1 VCSSDLKMLL
11 ALFALFAVASSQN
24 PADCAQFCS
33 DYNVTC
39 MGLALANDIYAT
51 MQACMNECMMFP
63 MDNNC
68 LDGDVSNPTACGS
81 GNSYGC
87 RRYHL
92 NVANMSTANAG
103 THCPHTTPLSS
114 PTALIN
120 TDPNAVNGTV
130 CNTTVMGQMQN
141 GLLSD
146 FCNQVVNPRVCGSYL
161 NGLTE
166 STCVEF
172 YEHLVGT
179 TDVSNY
185 ADGTGSSPPRQFPLA
200 AVNGN
205 TLACRRYHV
214 QVARDSGDTATH
226 CPHALMGGTTGGCSS
241 DCDFYCAMGT
251 LICPSEFNS
260 NCMSDC
266 SSKVPTAMNYSITT
280 NKDIVCRMYH
290 LSVASQSAANAMM
303 HCPHTSIKST
313 ADTCGAAGLSFSAL
327 LIAALALVTKFA
339 S

>member
-1 VCSSDLKMLL
+1 MLL

-24 PADCAQFCS
+24 PTECAQFCT

-39 MGLALANDIYAT
+39 MGLAPENNIYMD

-63 MDNNC
+63 TDMNC
-68 LDGDVSNPTACGS
+68 PLGDVTNPTACGS

-92 NVANMSTANAG
+92 SVANMSTANAG
-103 THCPHTTPLSS
+103 THCPHSTPLSS
-114 PTALIN
+114 PTAILTDAN
-120 TDPNAVNGTV
+120 TVTGTY

-146 FCNQVVNPRVCGSYL
+146 FCNQVVNPRVCQSYL

-166 STCVEF
+166 PTCVEF
-172 YEHLVGT
+172 YAHLAGT

-185 ADGTGSSPPRQFPLA
+185 PDGTGSTPPRQFPLA
-200 AVNGN
+200 AVSGN

-241 DCDFYCAMGT
+241 DCEFYCAMGT
-251 LICPSEFNS
+251 AICPSQFNS

-266 SSKVPTAMNYSITT
+266 STKVPAAMNYTVTT
-280 NKDIVCRMYH
+280 NMDIVCRMYH
-290 LSVASQSAANAMM
+290 LSVASQSAANAMT
-303 HCPHTSIKST
+303 HCPHTSILST
-313 ADTCGAAGLSFSAL
+313 KGTCGSAAGLSFSAL

>member
-1 VCSSDLKMLL
+1 MLL

-24 PADCAQFCS
+24 QADCTQFCA

-39 MGLALANDIYAT
+39 MGLASANDIYKD

-63 MDNNC
+63 MDINC
-68 LDGDVSNPTACGS
+68 PLGDVNNPSACGS

-92 NVANMSTANAG
+92 NVANMSTTNAPI
-103 THCPHTTPLSS
+103 HCPHSTPLSS
-114 PTALIN
+114 PTADITA
-120 TDPNAVNGTV
+120 TDALTGTY

-146 FCNQVVNPRVCGSYL
+146 FCNQVVNPRVCQSYL

-172 YEHLVGT
+172 YGHLMGT

-185 ADGTGSSPPRQFPLA
+185 ADGTARQFPLA
-200 AVNGN
+200 AVSGN

-241 DCDFYCAMGT
+241 DCEFYCAMGT
-251 LICPSEFNS
+251 LICPSQFNS
-260 NCMSDC
+260 ATCMSDC
-266 SSKVPTAMNYSITT
+266 ATKVPAAMNYTIIN
-280 NKDIVCRMYH
+280 NKDVVCRMYH
-290 LSVASQSAANAMM
+290 LSVASQSAANANM
-303 HCPHTSIKST
+303 HCPHTSIMST
-313 ADTCGAAGLSFSAL
+313 TDTCGTGGAAGLSFSAL

>member
-1 VCSSDLKMLL
+1 LL
-11 ALFALFAVASSQN
+11 ALFALFAVASSQTQ
-24 PADCAQFCS
+24 ADCTQFC
-33 DYNVTC
+33 DLYNVTC
-39 MGLALANDIYAT
+39 MGLAPANDIYAT

-63 MDNNC
+63 MDLSC
-68 LDGDVSNPTACGS
+68 PTGDVLDPTNCGS

-92 NVANMSTANAG
+92 NVANQSTANAPI
-103 THCPHTTPLSS
+103 HCPHSTPLSS
-114 PTALIN
+114 PTADITTPDAL
-120 TDPNAVNGTV
+120 TGTY

-146 FCNQVVNPRVCGSYL
+146 FCNQVVNPGVCGSYL

-172 YEHLVGT
+172 YAHLMGT

-185 ADGTGSSPPRQFPLA
+185 ADGTGSTPPRQFPLA
-200 AVNGN
+200 AITGN

-214 QVARDSGDTATH
+214 QAARDTMDTATH
-226 CPHALMGGTTGGCSS
+226 CPHALMGGTTNPCST
-241 DCDFYCAMGT
+241 DCEFYCAMGMQ
-251 LICPSEFNS
+251 ICPSEFNS
-260 NCMSDC
+260 ATCMSDC
-266 SSKVPTAMNYSITT
+266 AAKVPVAMNYTITT
-280 NKDIVCRMYH
+280 NKDVVCRIYH
-290 LSVASQSAANAMM
+290 LSVASQSAANANM
-303 HCPHTSIKST
+303 HCPHTSIMST
-313 ADTCGAAGLSFSAL
+313 PDTCGTGGAAGLSFSAL

>member
-1 VCSSDLKMLL
+1 MLL

-24 PADCAQFCS
+24 AADCTQFCS

-39 MGLALANDIYAT
+39 MGLAQANDIYAT

-63 MDNNC
+63 VDSNCPLGDINNP
-68 LDGDVSNPTACGS
+68 SACGS

-92 NVANMSTANAG
+92 NVANSSTTNAPI
-103 THCPHTTPLSS
+103 HCPHSTPLSS
-114 PTALIN
+114 PTADIN
-120 TDPNAVNGTV
+120 APNALNETQ
-130 CNTTVMGQMQN
+130 CNTTVNGEQN

-172 YEHLVGT
+172 YEYLAGT

-185 ADGTGSSPPRQFPLA
+185 ADGTGSNPPRQFPLA
-200 AVNGN
+200 AVSGN

-214 QVARDSGDTATH
+214 QVARDGGDTATH
-226 CPHALMGGTTGGCSS
+226 CPHALMGGSTGGCST
-241 DCDFYCAMGT
+241 DCEFYCAMGT
-251 LICPSEFNS
+251 QICPSQFNS

-266 SSKVPTAMNYSITT
+266 STKVPAAMNYSVID
-280 NKDIVCRMYH
+280 NKDVVCRMYH
-290 LSVASQSAANAMM
+290 LSVASQSAANAMT
-303 HCPHTSIKST
+303 HCPHTSIMST
-313 ADTCGAAGLSFSAL
+313 TNTCGTGGAAGLSFSAL